1 MKQKPLL
8 IVAALVFA
16 ISCASLSVKQRAS
29 ATHQTVRGA
38 LVALDDFERDICR
51 PAAPPK
57 SNTCTATP
65 AILTDAQHQEL
76 SRKFVQALDQDIR
89 IGQAII
95 AWVPGQPPP
104 SDIPS
109 LQSTVGEIRKVVET
123 LTPSPKVAEFL
134 NRVDAAIAK
143 VRELLLSFGGGL

>member
-1 MKQKPLL
+1 MRQRSLL
-8 IVAALVFA
+8 IIAAIVFA
-16 ISCASLSVKQRAS
+16 VSCASLSVKQRVS

-51 PAAPPK
+51 PAPPPN
-57 SNTCTATP
+57 SNRCTATP
-65 AILTDAQHQEL
+65 AILTDAQHQEI
-76 SRKFVQALDQDIR
+76 SRKFVQAFDQDIR

-104 SDIPS
+104 SDLPS
-109 LQSTVGEIRKVVET
+109 LQSTVGEIRKVVEA

-134 NRVDAAIAK
+134 NKVDAVIAK
-143 VRELLLSFGGGL
+143 VRELVLSFGGGL